1 MFLTPQRNSI
11 PWAWGDFLRDGHLKC
26 PSADLQVPSIAF
38 IPKLQEFAPKTG
50 SQVDHLRS
58 DSAFTFACFFGSL
71 QPCAFGSA
79 SKSGSNGCVPED
91 DKTSEGDEE
100 R

>member
-1 MFLTPQRNSI
+1 MFLTPQRNFI

-26 PSADLQVPSIAF
+26 PSADLQVPSVAF
-38 IPKLQEFAPKTG
+38 IRSSRNLLPRPGAKLIIFVLT
-50 SQVDHLRS
+50 VLLHLHV
-58 DSAFTFACFFGSL
+58 FFCSL

>member
-1 MFLTPQRNSI
+1 VFLTPQRNFI
-11 PWAWGDFLRDGHLKC
+11 PWASASGDFLRDGHLKC

-58 DSAFTFACFFGSL
+58 DSALTFACFFCSL

-79 SKSGSNGCVPED
+79 SKSEWLCA
-91 DKTSEGDEE
+91 
-100 R
+100 